1 MRPGTETSQLGCR
14 NEGVAER
21 LGVPVAKGT
30 AVEKSVV
37 LVVEDEP
44 VIRMIAVEM
53 LEDAGWS
60 VVEFATA
67 DDAIAFCGRPEND
80 IAAVFTDINM
90 PGNADGLDLAT
101 LVAASR
107 PKAAVVV
114 TSGRYQE
121 PPDGL
126 AGRVRFLPKPWN
138 VQDLLTAITG
148 GDDIPDA
155 FL

>member
-1 MRPGTETSQLGCR
+1 M
-14 NEGVAER
+14 
-21 LGVPVAKGT
+21 
-30 AVEKSVV
+30 EKSVV

-44 VIRMIAVEM
+44 VVRMIAVEM

-90 PGNADGLDLAT
+90 PGDADGLDLAA

-121 PPDGL
+121 PPAEL
-126 AGRVRFLPKPWN
+126 AARVRFLPKPWN
-138 VQDLLTAITG
+138 ARDLLTAIAG
-148 GDDIPDA
+148 SDDAPETFPKA
-155 FL
+155 R